1 MTKQLYVG
9 NLGPQADGEMLK
21 KLFSVFGEVENA
33 YIISDKQT
41 GQSKGYGFV
50 HMTSEEHAQTAIQA
64 LDGKKC
70 GDFTVRVKE
79 TKGKN

>member
-1 MTKQLYVG
+1 
-9 NLGPQADGEMLK
+9 MLK